1 MKKIIIYLGLTVF
14 FISSCNDE
22 LKSFGDNPNE
32 KTTANPALLLANI
45 EVASFTVN
53 TGQLVK
59 TANIF
64 TQHLT
69 GSDNQF
75 KIIGTYDIKEDD
87 FDNSWYMLYNTIM
100 ENAFIIQNQYGKDN
114 PYYEGMAKVI
124 TAMSLSIATDLWDEV
139 PYEDAM
145 KGLQGVT
152 QAKYQDQKSIYS
164 ALQDMLSEAIKDFE
178 KDPSANKLIPGTDDI
193 IFQGAVN
200 KWKAIAYVLK
210 ARYALRLT
218 KINPDSSAKSAL
230 EYITSSGISSNEDDM
245 EAVFGGGGTS
255 LNQWYA
261 FQKSQGNY
269 LKMGATFINMMSKTN
284 DPRLPFFA
292 TKDSSGKYSGSK
304 ANDPENTKVS
314 DIGTALA
321 SASQNIGMV
330 TYVEAKFIQTEAS
343 FRLGNTADAQA
354 SFKEAVKASVE
365 KVTGDT
371 ADTNFVNKVTST
383 LTLKNIIEQKYI
395 ALFGSL
401 EPYND
406 YRRTGFPELKPNSAS
421 ASSEKK
427 IPLRLITPSN
437 ERLYNPNAVVVSNLY
452 QPVWWDKD

>member
-1 MKKIIIYLGLTVF
+1 MKKIIIYLGLTVL

-32 KTTANPALLLANI
+32 KETANPALLLANI
-45 EVASFTVN
+45 EVASFTVH
-53 TGQLVK
+53 TGQLIK
-59 TANIF
+59 TANVF

-69 GSDNQF
+69 GSDDQF
-75 KIIGTYDIKEDD
+75 EIIGTYDIKESD
-87 FDNSWYMLYNTIM
+87 FDNSWYNLYNTIM
-100 ENAFIIQNQYGKDN
+100 ENAFIIQNRYGKDN

-124 TAMSLSIATDLWDEV
+124 TAMSLSIATDLWNEV
-139 PYEDAM
+139 PYKDAL

-152 QAKYQDQKSIYS
+152 QAKYQDQKSIYT

-178 KDPSANKLIPGTDDI
+178 TDPSANKLIPGTDDL
-193 IFQGAVN
+193 IFHGDIS
-200 KWKAIAYVLK
+200 KWKAMAYVLK

-218 KINPDSSAKSAL
+218 QIDPDSSAKNAL
-230 EYITSSGISSNEDDM
+230 EDITSSGISSNEDDM
-245 EAVFGGGGTS
+245 EAVFSGVGTS

-261 FQKSQGNY
+261 FQKARGNY
-269 LKMGATFINMMSKTN
+269 LKMGATFINMMLKTS

-292 TKDSSGKYSGSK
+292 TKDSSGKYSGSE
-304 ANDPENTKVS
+304 ANDPENKKVS

-330 TYVEAKFIQTEAS
+330 TYVEAKFIQAEAS

-365 KVTGDT
+365 KVTGDA
-371 ADTNFVNKVTST
+371 ADMSFVSMVTST

-395 ALFGSL
+395 ALL
-401 EPYND
+401 Q
-406 YRRTGFPELKPNSAS
+406 
-421 ASSEKK
+421 
-427 IPLRLITPSN
+427 RLPKNWVPGT
-437 ERLYNPNAVVVSNLY
+437 ET
-452 QPVWWDKD
+452 